1 MKSRSEQR
9 RAWTEFVLKRE
20 AQAKKPRPKKE
31 PSAQEKAAA
40 EKALDDL
47 VSEAGLDTRGNTSTN
62 T

>member
-47 VSEAGLDTRGNTSTN
+47 VRLDSRGNTPTN